1 MLSYYLCDE
10 PNLVYLD
17 EHPFA
22 DPPVLPPK
30 FVIGRIDD
38 SDPVPEEELQEVI
51 VEIDKPAV
59 DYTARD
65 WYGYFKKVPKLYWI
79 IFGVVLLLPII
90 FGLIFCCCTREPKY
104 TTPTPRFQDTST
116 VSGILMSHRQ

>member
-1 MLSYYLCDE
+1 MLSYYLCNE

-22 DPPVLPPK
+22 DPPALPPK

-38 SDPVPEEELQEVI
+38 SDPFPEEELQEVI
-51 VEIDKPAV
+51 VEIDKPVA

-65 WYGYFKKVPKLYWI
+65 WYEYFKNEKFGALKVA
-79 IFGVVLLLPII
+79 
-90 FGLIFCCCTREPKY
+90 
-104 TTPTPRFQDTST
+104 
-116 VSGILMSHRQ
+116 SGDKP